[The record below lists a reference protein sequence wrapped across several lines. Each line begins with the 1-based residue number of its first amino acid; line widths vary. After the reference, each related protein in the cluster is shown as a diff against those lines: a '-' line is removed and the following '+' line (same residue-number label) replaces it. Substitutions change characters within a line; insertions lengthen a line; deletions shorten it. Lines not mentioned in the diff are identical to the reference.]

1 MELNIY
7 LLYLLKGVNSFNML
21 SFIKKHFITCLLI
34 GLLLSGLSLLLYPT
48 FSNIWNSYHQSK
60 AIAAYKHDVNDMS
73 RQRGKR
79 LLVAAEAY
87 NQLLPVGINP
97 HLNLTN
103 AAKDRYNKIL
113 DITGTGIMAYVEIP
127 KLKTKLP
134 IYHGTDE
141 AVLEIAIGHIPG
153 TSFPIG
159 GKGTHAVISGH
170 RGLPSA
176 KLFSNLN
183 QLKNGDTFMI
193 HVLGRTL
200 IYEVDQ
206 SLTVKPED
214 LSALKIDPVQD
225 YCTLVTCTPYGV
237 NTHRLLVRGHRIF
250 KEKENSE
257 AINKS
262 TRQHPLLHLILIT
275 GGTILFII
283 FALVY
288 FRHRRRQ
295 LKMKVY

>member
-1 MELNIY
+1 MNIY

-48 FSNIWNSYHQSK
+48 FSNIWNS
-60 AIAAYKHDVNDMS
+60 YKHDVNDMS

-176 KLFSNLN
+176 KLFSN
-183 QLKNGDTFMI
+183 
-193 HVLGRTL
+193 
-200 IYEVDQ
+200 
-206 SLTVKPED
+206 
-214 LSALKIDPVQD
+214 
-225 YCTLVTCTPYGV
+225 
-237 NTHRLLVRGHRIF
+237 
-250 KEKENSE
+250 SE

-262 TRQHPLLHLILIT
+262 TRQHPVLHLILIT

-288 FRHRRRQ
+288 FRYRRRQ

>member
-1 MELNIY
+1 MIT
-7 LLYLLKGVNSFNML
+7 
-21 SFIKKHFITCLLI
+21 FIKKHFITFILVI
-34 GLLLSGLSLLLYPT
+34 ILLSGLSLLLYPT
-48 FSNIWNSYHQSK
+48 LSNIWNSYHQSE
-60 AIAAYKHDVNDMS
+60 AIASYKHHVADMKQS
-73 RQRGKR
+73 KEEEM
-79 LLVAAEAY
+79 LSAAHAY
-87 NQLLPVGINP
+87 NKTLATGVTPL
-97 HLNLTN
+97 LNLT
-103 AAKDRYNKIL
+103 KSEIETYNHIL
-113 DITGTGIMAYVEIP
+113 DVTGTGIMAYVEIP
-127 KLKTKLP
+127 KLKTTMP

-262 TRQHPLLHLILIT
+262 TRQHPVLHLILIT

-295 LKMKVY
+295 IKMKVY

>member
-48 FSNIWNSYHQSK
+48 LSNIWNSYHQSE
-60 AIAAYKHDVNDMS
+60 AIASYKHHVADMKQS
-73 RQRGKR
+73 KEEEM
-79 LLVAAEAY
+79 LSAAHAY
-87 NQLLPVGINP
+87 NKTLATGVTPL
-97 HLNLTN
+97 LNLT
-103 AAKDRYNKIL
+103 KSEIETYNHIL
-113 DITGTGIMAYVEIP
+113 DVTGTGIMAYVEIP
-127 KLKTKLP
+127 KLKTTMP

-262 TRQHPLLHLILIT
+262 TRQHPVLHLILIT

>member
-1 MELNIY
+1 MIT
-7 LLYLLKGVNSFNML
+7 
-21 SFIKKHFITCLLI
+21 FIKKHFITFILVI
-34 GLLLSGLSLLLYPT
+34 ILLSGLSLLLYPT
-48 FSNIWNSYHQSK
+48 LSNIWNSYHQSE
-60 AIAAYKHDVNDMS
+60 AIASYRHHVADMKQS
-73 RQRGKR
+73 KEEEM
-79 LLVAAEAY
+79 LSAAHAY
-87 NQLLPVGINP
+87 NKTLATGVTPL
-97 HLNLTN
+97 LNLT
-103 AAKDRYNKIL
+103 KSEIETYNHIL
-113 DITGTGIMAYVEIP
+113 DVTGTGIMAYVEIP
-127 KLKTKLP
+127 KLKTTMP

-262 TRQHPLLHLILIT
+262 TRQHPVLHLILIT

>member
-1 MELNIY
+1 MIT
-7 LLYLLKGVNSFNML
+7 
-21 SFIKKHFITCLLI
+21 FIKKHFITFILVI
-34 GLLLSGLSLLLYPT
+34 ILLSGLSLLLYPT
-48 FSNIWNSYHQSK
+48 LSNIWNSYHQSE
-60 AIAAYKHDVNDMS
+60 AIASYKHHVADMKQS
-73 RQRGKR
+73 KEEEM
-79 LLVAAEAY
+79 LSAAHAY
-87 NQLLPVGINP
+87 NKTLATGVTPL
-97 HLNLTN
+97 LNLT
-103 AAKDRYNKIL
+103 KSEIETYNHIL
-113 DITGTGIMAYVEIP
+113 DVTGTGIMAYVEIP
-127 KLKTKLP
+127 KLKTTMP

-262 TRQHPLLHLILIT
+262 TRQHPVLHLILIT

-288 FRHRRRQ
+288 FRYRRRQ

>member
-1 MELNIY
+1 M
-7 LLYLLKGVNSFNML
+7 LYKENSFNMIT
-21 SFIKKHFITCLLI
+21 FIKKHFITFILVI
-34 GLLLSGLSLLLYPT
+34 ILLSGLSLLLYPT
-48 FSNIWNSYHQSK
+48 LSNIWNSYHQSE
-60 AIAAYKHDVNDMS
+60 AIASYKHHVADMKQS
-73 RQRGKR
+73 KEEEM
-79 LLVAAEAY
+79 LSAAHAY
-87 NQLLPVGINP
+87 NKTLATGVTPL
-97 HLNLTN
+97 LNLT
-103 AAKDRYNKIL
+103 KSEIETYNHIL
-113 DITGTGIMAYVEIP
+113 DVTGTGIMAYVEIP
-127 KLKTKLP
+127 KLKTTMP

-262 TRQHPLLHLILIT
+262 TRQHPVLHLILIT

>member
-1 MELNIY
+1 
-7 LLYLLKGVNSFNML
+7 
-21 SFIKKHFITCLLI
+21 
-34 GLLLSGLSLLLYPT
+34 
-48 FSNIWNSYHQSK
+48 
-60 AIAAYKHDVNDMS
+60 
-73 RQRGKR
+73 
-79 LLVAAEAY
+79 
-87 NQLLPVGINP
+87 
-97 HLNLTN
+97 
-103 AAKDRYNKIL
+103 
-113 DITGTGIMAYVEIP
+113 MAYVEIP

-206 SLTVKPED
+206 SLTVKPEN

-262 TRQHPLLHLILIT
+262 TRQHPVLHLILIT

-295 LKMKVY
+295 IKMKVY